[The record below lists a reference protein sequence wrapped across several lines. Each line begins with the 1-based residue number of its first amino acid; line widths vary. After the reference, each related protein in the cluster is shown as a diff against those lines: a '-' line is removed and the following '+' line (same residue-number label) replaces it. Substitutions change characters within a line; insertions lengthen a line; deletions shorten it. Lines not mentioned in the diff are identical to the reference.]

1 MKKYLLL
8 LLFAGTI
15 TGLSAQGKSTGTP
28 AAAKQAF
35 VKAFP
40 GASKVKWEKEGKEY
54 EVNFM
59 QAGKEMSA
67 VYNEKGTLSETE
79 EEIKPAVLPAS
90 IISYVKEHYKG
101 ATVKEA
107 AKITKPNGDIM
118 YEAVVNK
125 TDLIFDANGKF
136 IKEEKD

>member
-8 LLFAGTI
+8 LLF
-15 TGLSAQGKSTGTP
+15 TGIIYSLSAQEKSTGAP
-28 AAAKQAF
+28 ASAKQAF
-35 VKAFP
+35 AKAFP

-54 EVNFM
+54 EVNFV

-67 VYNEKGTLSETE
+67 VYDEKGTLTETE
-79 EEIKPAVLPAS
+79 EEIKPSALSAS
-90 IISYVKEHYKG
+90 IVTYVKEHYKG
-101 ATVKEA
+101 AAIKEA
-107 AKITKPNGDIM
+107 AKITKPNGDVM